1 MKIELGGGSD
11 KNFFENFDFLF
22 GTAKFLFVFLVYL
35 LMLLLLLLLVPDPMV
50 SPLL

>member
-1 MKIELGGGSD
+1 MNIELGEGVT
-11 KNFFENFDFLF
+11 KIFFENFDFLF
-22 GTAKFLFVFLVYL
+22 GTAKFLFVFHVYL

>member
-1 MKIELGGGSD
+1 MKIELGGR
-11 KNFFENFDFLF
+11 KKMNFDFLF